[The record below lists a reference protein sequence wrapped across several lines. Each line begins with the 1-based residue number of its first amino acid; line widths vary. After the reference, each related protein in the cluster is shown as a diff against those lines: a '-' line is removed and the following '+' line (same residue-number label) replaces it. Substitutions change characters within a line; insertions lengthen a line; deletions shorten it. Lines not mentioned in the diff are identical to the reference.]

1 MNKVVSEDKNRCLVY
16 YFLFIDIFL
25 VLMEISFFR
34 WISNFFMMSIFIK
47 VGFKCS
53 MCSV

>member
-34 WISNFFMMSIFIK
+34 WISEFFYDEYIYKGRI
-47 VGFKCS
+47 
-53 MCSV
+53 